1 MHEQMRNFIRKME
14 TIKMSQIKI
23 TSAHPPEKPKISKNE
38 ELLRCSWHAWQKT
51 CIALVVG

>member
-23 TSAHPPEKPKISKNE
+23 TSAHPPEKRKISKNE